1 MIRLTGAL
9 RRLLGRRFAQ
19 EVFILQVGSFA
30 TMGMQFVASVA
41 IANLLG
47 PVSLGVYAQALAL
60 LSLVNLLANL
70 AVGQS
75 LITSLSAAHARRDE
89 AESLRIL
96 AYFIKVGFTVS
107 LVEAA
112 VGLGAGVFLGS
123 VVLDDPEIGYLARV
137 LFISPPLLVVFNMV
151 VLALQSTRQL
161 LRLTLLENGA
171 LIGTALLNVSAV
183 VLGYGVEGL
192 LFTVAFAPLLT
203 SAAAL
208 LVYRSTAARVDGLPG
223 LGSILRAAPS
233 VPYSRYFAFSVLVS
247 ADKNLSNLIA
257 QTPILLLARLASD
270 SQVAY
275 FKVAYNLMNFLAV
288 PLAPISRNLYAKL
301 SEIMARR
308 GPEALGSSLLQVS
321 LGAGA
326 ISTVATAA
334 MLLASPFILMIY
346 RPEYMAAQAVMY
358 ALGLRFVLLGFGVG
372 LGPVYQVLGRMKL
385 ALATKVVPG
394 IIMVGAGLLLI
405 GSQGAVGAALTI
417 VVAYLVGD
425 LTNAFL
431 VPWMVKQA
439 KRGNG

>member
-1 MIRLTGAL
+1 MIRLPDAL

-30 TMGMQFVASVA
+30 TMGLQFLASVA
-41 IANLLG
+41 IANILG
-47 PVSLGVYAQALAL
+47 PDPLGTYTQALAL
-60 LSLVNLLANL
+60 LSLVNILANL
-70 AVGQS
+70 AVGQA
-75 LITSLSAAHARRDE
+75 LITRLSAAHARRDE

-96 AYFIKVGFTVS
+96 AYFAKVGFTVS

-112 VGLGAGVFLGS
+112 VGLAAGAFLGA
-123 VVLDDPEIGYLARV
+123 VVLNDPEIGYLARV
-137 LFISPPLLVVFNMV
+137 LFISPPLLVAFNMV

-171 LIGTALLNVSAV
+171 LITTALLNIGAV
-183 VLGYGVEGL
+183 ALGYGVEGL

-208 LVYRSTAARVDGLPG
+208 LVYRSTAARMEGLPR
-223 LGSILRAAPS
+223 LGSILRAIPS
-233 VPYSRYFAFSVLVS
+233 VPYRRYFVFSALVS

-257 QTPILLLARLASD
+257 LTPTLLLARLASD

-308 GPEALGSSLLQVS
+308 GPEALGSSLLKVS

-326 ISTVATAA
+326 ISTATTAV
-334 MLLASPFILMIY
+334 MMLASPLILMIY
-346 RPEYMAAQAVMY
+346 RPEYVAAQAVMY
-358 ALGLRFVLLGFGVG
+358 ALGLRFALLGFGVG

-385 ALATKVVPG
+385 ALATKIVPG
-394 IIMVGAGLLLI
+394 IIMVGAGIVLI
-405 GSQGAVGAALTI
+405 DSQGAVGAALAI
-417 VVAYLVGD
+417 VSAYLVGD
-425 LTNAFL
+425 MTNALL

-439 KRGNG
+439 KRGDW